1 MRKRKVFLKNFVSLN
16 TINLLGSFVPLIVLP
31 FLSKGLTS
39 LEFSLYIVSTII
51 FSFASSVIDYSFNIL
66 STKEACA
73 IEKNMYGRLIGRVQG
88 ARLILSVMASF
99 IIFLYF
105 LFFSVSSD
113 VFTKLVLA
121 SFVSLSCIFYALA
134 PSWFFHAMGEL
145 SKLTIW
151 TLVGKFLFLLIIV
164 LLPHGNNLLLYAV
177 SAFAMSWFF
186 PAVYS
191 FYEIKRKGII
201 LEYQVFDSFKEMKS
215 GFSVFISSFIPSF
228 YNSIPIILFSAH
240 SSPLLVNTYGVFSK
254 FSDLANRI
262 LTITFRSYYTVIIDA
277 QDQLRRKV
285 IIYST
290 MLSFFA
296 ALLLYFCCPFIISIL
311 FENNKFE
318 SEGVILVLLSVGVF
332 LNGVSNSLLY
342 AYFLPSGK
350 EKVFTS
356 VSILTSLVGA
366 IIVFYLGDLYALIGV
381 IYGITLT
388 RVLMCFLYIINFKSH
403 SKRMTQR

>member
-1 MRKRKVFLKNFVSLN
+1 MRKRTVFLKNFVSLN

-51 FSFASSVIDYSFNIL
+51 FSFASSVIDYSFNII

-73 IEKNMYGRLIGRVQG
+73 IDKRMYGKLIGRVQG
-88 ARLILSVMASF
+88 ARLILSLMASL

-105 LFFSVSSD
+105 LFFSAATDYV
-113 VFTKLVLA
+113 TKLVLA

-151 TLVGKFLFLLIIV
+151 TLVGKFLFLLIVI
-164 LLPHGNNLLLYAV
+164 LLPNGSNLLLYSV
-177 SAFAMSWFF
+177 SAFAISWFF

-191 FYEIKRKGII
+191 FFEIKRKGII
-201 LEYQVFDSFKEMKS
+201 PKYQIYDSYKEMKS

-228 YNSIPIILFSAH
+228 YNSIPIIIFSGH
-240 SSPLLVNTYGVFSK
+240 SSPLIVNTYGVFSK

-262 LTITFRSYYTVIIDA
+262 LTITCRSYYTVIIEAHDK
-277 QDQLRRKV
+277 LRKKI
-285 IIYST
+285 IIYSSL
-290 MLSFFA
+290 LSFVA
-296 ALLLYFCCPFIISIL
+296 ALLLYFCCPLIISIL

-318 SEGVILVLLSVGVF
+318 SESIILLLLSVGVF

-342 AYFLPSGK
+342 SYFLPSGK

-356 VSILTSLVGA
+356 VSILTSVIGA
-366 IIVFYLGDLYALIGV
+366 IVVFYLGGLYALIGV
-381 IYGITLT
+381 LYGVTFT
-388 RVLMCFLYIINFKSH
+388 RVLMCFLYLLNLKYH
-403 SKRMTQR
+403 SKRMA